1 MRRRA
6 FGGIIA
12 AAALALAVPV
22 ALAIA
27 SGQQGGAAARFSRTL
42 DVSCRS
48 PALGGRLPTAVYLP
62 AGYWH
67 GSSRFPVVYFLHG
80 LPAGPRSYKENAFVA
95 EALAASGHEAIVV
108 APQGARGA
116 NSDREYL
123 DWGPEE
129 NWPGAIA
136 VDLPRCIDARFR
148 TVANRWGRALIGLS
162 AGGFGAFNVG
172 LRRLGTFAA
181 VESWSGYFTATDPS
195 GTTKLELGSAG
206 ANRRARVPRGPDLK
220 QRLARLPTFIGFY
233 VGRRD
238 ARFLAENVRLDR
250 AFTAHGISHSFAVY
264 EGGHSLALWQ
274 EEAQLWLGLALQHLL
289 AS

>member
-1 MRRRA
+1 MRRGA
-6 FGGIIA
+6 LAGA
-12 AAALALAVPV
+12 AAVALLALAVPAAV
-22 ALAIA
+22 ARAPF
-27 SGQQGGAAARFSRTL
+27 QRTL
-42 DVSCRS
+42 GVSCRS
-48 PALGGRLPTAVYLP
+48 PALGGFLPTVVYLP

-67 GSSRFPVVYFLHG
+67 GPSRFPVVYFLHG
-80 LPAGPRSYKENAFVA
+80 LPAGPSSYKENSFVA
-95 EALAASGHEAIVV
+95 EATAASGHEAIIV

-123 DWGPEE
+123 DWGPGE
-129 NWPGAIA
+129 NWPAAIS

-195 GTTKLELGSAG
+195 GTTKLDLGSEG
-206 ANRRARVPRGPDLK
+206 ANRRARVPRGPDLE

-250 AFTAHGISHSFAVY
+250 AFTAHGIPHSFEVY
-264 EGGHSLALWQ
+264 EGGHAMPLWQ
-274 EEAQLWLGLALQHLL
+274 EEAQLWLGVALQHLL